1 MCISWNQNVCLLKD
15 FFYFFFCISWFLRHF
30 IVNLLFVMIF
40 YFFVILCFL
49 YRSEDNFYLCCY
61 LWQNWEEVMMVVN
74 IDKNIEWHILN
85 LFLII
90 CFNLR
95 LIIFYLIENA
105 TKPVY
110 QLSSSSQ
117 KWSNCNGCM
126 IRLMLE
132 QVGGNVYY

>member
-1 MCISWNQNVCLLKD
+1 MLISWNQKVCLLKD

-30 IVNLLFVMIF
+30 VVNLLFVIIF
-40 YFFVILCFL
+40 YFFVILYFL
-49 YRSEDNFYLCCY
+49 YGLRKIIFIYVVIFDK
-61 LWQNWEEVMMVVN
+61 EVMMVVD

-95 LIIFYLIENA
+95 LIIFCLVENT

-110 QLSSSSQ
+110 QLSSNSQ
-117 KWSNCNGCM
+117 KWSNYNGCM

-132 QVGGNVYY
+132 QVGGNAYY

>member
-1 MCISWNQNVCLLKD
+1 
-15 FFYFFFCISWFLRHF
+15 
-30 IVNLLFVMIF
+30 
-40 YFFVILCFL
+40 
-49 YRSEDNFYLCCY
+49 
-61 LWQNWEEVMMVVN
+61 MMVVD

-90 CFNLR
+90 CINLR
-95 LIIFYLIENA
+95 LIIFYFIENT

-110 QLSSSSQ
+110 QLSSSSK
-117 KWSNCNGCM
+117 KWLNCNGCM